1 MLHVLYL
8 IGVAAFAASG
18 VLAAH
23 RANMDPFGGLV
34 LAFAASVSGGTLRD
48 LILDRHPLYW
58 THDWVLLT
66 VIACTAVAT
75 MLYLRRWELPQRSLM
90 VVDAVGLAVVT
101 VMGAHAAVG
110 AGVTPA
116 AVVILA
122 VLTGVTGEVVRDV
135 LCGQFPPLLL
145 REEVYATAAL
155 AGALCYQLLHWLEA
169 GPTPTTVA
177 AAGVVLSL
185 RLTAVFRDLHL
196 PRLQGVR
203 RGASGG
209 AECPAEH
216 ARHVEHA
223 EHVAHAEHTEH
234 AGRALRSAAAAAQE
248 EEAAGRDA
256 CGGDRGQGLRGDGVV
271 GRR

>member
-1 MLHVLYL
+1 MLLHVLYL

-75 MLYLRRWELPQRSLM
+75 MLYLRRRELPQRSLM

-101 VMGAHAAVG
+101 VMGARAAVD

-155 AGALCYQLLHWLEA
+155 AGAVCYQVLHWLEA
-169 GPTPTTVA
+169 GPALTTVA
-177 AAGVVLSL
+177 AAGVVLAL
-185 RLTAVFRDLHL
+185 RLTAIFRDLHL

-203 RGASGG
+203 
-209 AECPAEH
+209 
-216 ARHVEHA
+216 
-223 EHVAHAEHTEH
+223 
-234 AGRALRSAAAAAQE
+234 
-248 EEAAGRDA
+248 
-256 CGGDRGQGLRGDGVV
+256 
-271 GRR
+271 